1 MITNKIINFF
11 LSLTRNMKALI
22 IIISDFCIGLII
34 SIYYFGISSVD
45 IFYGLLLTVVVIL
58 FFVFLDVYFNR
69 LKYLSNKIL
78 LRVLYLFSTIFILL
92 NIISIFI
99 YQLSDSLFM
108 FLVTFFFFIVVS
120 RLIAQSIIYKRSVRI
135 KNVLI
140 YGAGVSG
147 NKLYK
152 SISVNN
158 PEYNV
163 VAFIDDS
170 ATKLNEKID
179 SISIFLP
186 DQIKFLKKKFNCYA
200 IFIALPTISADKKK
214 SILVSL
220 LEYNLLIKIVPSV
233 KSIVEEKSNF
243 SDIKNIKIEDIIGR
257 DTVKPINSLLKDNIY
272 SKNILITGA
281 GGSIGSELVSQV
293 LQLKPNKVVA
303 VDMSELN
310 LFNLKSKVGDSLDN
324 LDICLGSLNDKVFL
338 EGIIKANNFDIV
350 FHAAAYKHVGLVEEN
365 ISTAVLNNVYST
377 FLLADMSIKYNITH
391 FVLVSTDK
399 AVSPSNYMGKSK
411 LITEIIVNKMM
422 HLEKISLSTVRFGN
436 VLNSSGSVLSIFEQQ
451 IKNGGPLTVTDK
463 NVTRFF
469 MSIPEAAQ
477 LIIQSSAIQSNHNTF
492 ILEMGE
498 PYNIY
503 ELAKKMI
510 QINGFNVKKDQYSHG
525 IEINITG
532 LKPGEKLHEKLAI
545 ESENLKKTTHPQI
558 YSTKEEYAQFNVY
571 EFIKELKDAYNNSE
585 EDKFKKIINTL
596 IDEHQAIN

>member
-34 SIYYFGISSVD
+34 SIYYFGISSID
-45 IFYGLLLTVVVIL
+45 FFYGLLLTVVVIL

-92 NIISIFI
+92 IIISIFI

-163 VAFIDDS
+163 VAFIDDN

-186 DQIKFLKKKFNCYA
+186 DQIKYLKKKFNCYA

-220 LEYNLLIKIVPSV
+220 LEYNLLIKL
-233 KSIVEEKSNF
+233 F
-243 SDIKNIKIEDIIGR
+243 H
-257 DTVKPINSLLKDNIY
+257 LL
-272 SKNILITGA
+272 
-281 GGSIGSELVSQV
+281 
-293 LQLKPNKVVA
+293 
-303 VDMSELN
+303 
-310 LFNLKSKVGDSLDN
+310 
-324 LDICLGSLNDKVFL
+324 
-338 EGIIKANNFDIV
+338 
-350 FHAAAYKHVGLVEEN
+350 
-365 ISTAVLNNVYST
+365 
-377 FLLADMSIKYNITH
+377 
-391 FVLVSTDK
+391 
-399 AVSPSNYMGKSK
+399 
-411 LITEIIVNKMM
+411 
-422 HLEKISLSTVRFGN
+422 SLS
-436 VLNSSGSVLSIFEQQ
+436 L
-451 IKNGGPLTVTDK
+451 
-463 NVTRFF
+463 
-469 MSIPEAAQ
+469 
-477 LIIQSSAIQSNHNTF
+477 
-492 ILEMGE
+492 
-498 PYNIY
+498 
-503 ELAKKMI
+503 
-510 QINGFNVKKDQYSHG
+510 KKDQ
-525 IEINITG
+525 IFPI
-532 LKPGEKLHEKLAI
+532 
-545 ESENLKKTTHPQI
+545 
-558 YSTKEEYAQFNVY
+558 
-571 EFIKELKDAYNNSE
+571 
-585 EDKFKKIINTL
+585 
-596 IDEHQAIN
+596 